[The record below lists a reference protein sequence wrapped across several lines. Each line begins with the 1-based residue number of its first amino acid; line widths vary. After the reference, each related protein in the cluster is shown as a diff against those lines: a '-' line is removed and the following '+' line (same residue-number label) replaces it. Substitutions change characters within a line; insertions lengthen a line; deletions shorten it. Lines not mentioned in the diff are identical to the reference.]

1 MQNPNFMEPTSSSLQ
16 KVIDPS
22 SQQQEA
28 IKSFDFTVVEDAL
41 GDMDKCFKNYEA
53 REEQVKKK
61 RNKEHK

>member
-53 REEQVKKK
+53 REE
-61 RNKEHK
+61 